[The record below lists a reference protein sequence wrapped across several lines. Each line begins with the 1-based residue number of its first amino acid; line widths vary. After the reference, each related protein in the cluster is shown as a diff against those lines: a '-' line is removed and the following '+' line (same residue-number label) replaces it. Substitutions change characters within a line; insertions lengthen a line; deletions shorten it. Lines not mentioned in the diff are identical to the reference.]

1 MISRRGSEDTAALDF
16 AVQIAREA
24 GRVLLQHFERLD
36 PTRIERKS
44 THRDLVTAADLASER
59 TILQAVRARYPGHA
73 IHAEEEGRSGSPD
86 APTWIVDPLDGTINF
101 VHGLPAF
108 GVSIALYEGGEP
120 RVGVVHLPKLGETF
134 SARAGG
140 GAFLAGRPIR
150 VARTSELKDALVA
163 TGFPYERGDPERDN
177 AALFAHLY
185 PQVRDLRRWGA
196 ASADLAFVACGRFD
210 AFWELDLKPYDVA
223 AGALLVREAGGVVTD
238 LRGGNEWLHGGSVV
252 CGPPVLHAALQREL
266 RGRWRGGA

>member
-1 MISRRGSEDTAALDF
+1 MITRRGSEDTAALDF

-24 GRVLLQHFERLD
+24 GRILLDHFERLD
-36 PTRIERKS
+36 PARIERKT

-59 TILQAVRARYPGHA
+59 AILSAIRARYPQHA
-73 IHAEEEGRSGSPD
+73 IHAEEAGRSGDRD

-101 VHGLPAF
+101 VHGLAAF
-108 GVSIALYEGGEP
+108 GVSIALYERGVP

-140 GAFLAGRPIR
+140 GAFLGGREIR
-150 VARTSELKDALVA
+150 VSRAEKLSEALVA
-163 TGFPYERGDPERDN
+163 TGFPYERGDPEKDN
-177 AALFAHLY
+177 AALFAHVY

-196 ASADLAFVACGRFD
+196 ASADLAFVSCGRFD

-238 LRGGNEWLHGGSVV
+238 LHGGDDWLQSGSIV
-252 CGPPVLHAALQREL
+252 CGPLALHAELQREL
-266 RGRWRGGA
+266 RRRWRGGP